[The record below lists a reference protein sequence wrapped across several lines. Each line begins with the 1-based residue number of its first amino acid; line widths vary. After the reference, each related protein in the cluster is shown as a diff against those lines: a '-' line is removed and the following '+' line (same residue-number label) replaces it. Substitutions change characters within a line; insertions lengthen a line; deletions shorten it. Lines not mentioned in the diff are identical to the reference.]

1 MYMVCPSICKATD
14 VRMKSEKP
22 EKKSK
27 QPLMIFLKGIG
38 HFLTD
43 GVRSGEG
50 FPVDCCND
58 CSPV

>member
-43 GVRSGEG
+43 GEVWGG
-50 FPVDCCND
+50 LPCGLLQ
-58 CSPV
+58 